1 MSNTFKC
8 PVCQTETAYE
18 NAPFPVV
25 SQASGRMKK
34 HWYCCDECKAME
46 WPDARSPIRPGD
58 MLEGE
63 FLGFEKPR
71 DVLDY
76 PSSYDAIGKLPYY
89 YVEELDESNLPWDL
103 WAVLSVHPDDADMFF
118 VVPYVGAEADGIDK
132 LDEVEHAPFPVQAFY
147 CRSQVDRRKVKE
159 SNFLV
164 LLGRGKWLSRGEI
177 DVTARSWRMTETV
190 LKSTQQKM
198 AQLVKV

>member
-1 MSNTFKC
+1 
-8 PVCQTETAYE
+8 
-18 NAPFPVV
+18 
-25 SQASGRMKK
+25 
-34 HWYCCDECKAME
+34 
-46 WPDARSPIRPGD
+46 
-58 MLEGE
+58 
-63 FLGFEKPR
+63 
-71 DVLDY
+71 
-76 PSSYDAIGKLPYY
+76 
-89 YVEELDESNLPWDL
+89 
-103 WAVLSVHPDDADMFF
+103 
-118 VVPYVGAEADGIDK
+118 